1 MSMTGTALR
10 VLSWLAA
17 LALGLVTAAS
27 FLGGLWWAFDLA
39 AHFRPQLALLS
50 LAAAIVAA
58 IARAPVP
65 SAVLLASVV
74 ANAAP
79 LMPRLAGAVE
89 MACAGTARDA
99 TRDSTG
105 DMRVLALNLHGRSTD
120 PAAFRRLIEAERPDI
135 VLLTELPRDL
145 GPLTADLPALPVHR
159 LIDQRGSGF
168 DLALFSRW
176 PFAFWQ
182 LDRGDGGGLPVL
194 AADICPAAGSN
205 DGACL
210 RIVGVH
216 AARPLEAQA
225 QPQDEQLDRAAHLAA
240 QAPAGG
246 VVLLGDLNLTPW
258 SPRFRELLDD
268 AGLRDASMQL
278 PFEPTWRAPL
288 PFLGLAIDH
297 VLTSPGL
304 AVTCSRTGADV
315 GSDHL
320 PVIADVAMGEAAI
333 APAP

>member
-1 MSMTGTALR
+1 MLP
-10 VLSWLAA
+10 WLAA
-17 LALGLVTAAS
+17 LALGAVTAAS

-50 LAAAIVAA
+50 LAAAAFAA

-65 SAVLLASVV
+65 GAVLLASLV

-89 MACAGTARDA
+89 MACAGAARDA
-99 TRDSTG
+99 PVGLRLLT
-105 DMRVLALNLHGRSTD
+105 LNLHGRGTD

-145 GPLTADLPALPVHR
+145 GPLTAGLPALPAHR

-182 LDRGDGGGLPVL
+182 LDRGDSGLPVL

-258 SPRFRELLDD
+258 SPRFRTLLEDS
-268 AGLRDASMQL
+268 GLRDASMQL

-304 AVTCSRTGADV
+304 AVACSRTGAEV

-320 PVIADVAMGEAAI
+320 PVIADIGIAGGAA
-333 APAP
+333 P

>member
-39 AHFRPQLALLS
+39 AHFRPQ
-50 LAAAIVAA
+50 
-58 IARAPVP
+58 
-65 SAVLLASVV
+65 
-74 ANAAP
+74 
-79 LMPRLAGAVE
+79 
-89 MACAGTARDA
+89 
-99 TRDSTG
+99 
-105 DMRVLALNLHGRSTD
+105 
-120 PAAFRRLIEAERPDI
+120 
-135 VLLTELPRDL
+135 
-145 GPLTADLPALPVHR
+145 
-159 LIDQRGSGF
+159 
-168 DLALFSRW
+168 
-176 PFAFWQ
+176 
-182 LDRGDGGGLPVL
+182 
-194 AADICPAAGSN
+194 
-205 DGACL
+205 
-210 RIVGVH
+210 
-216 AARPLEAQA
+216 
-225 QPQDEQLDRAAHLAA
+225 DEQLDRAARLAA

-258 SPRFRELLDD
+258 SPRFRDLLDD

-304 AVTCSRTGADV
+304 AVTCSRIGADV

-320 PVIADVAMGEAAI
+320 PVIADIGI
-333 APAP
+333 AEDVTP

>member
-1 MSMTGTALR
+1 MPMIGNALR
-10 VLSWLAA
+10 VLSWLVAI
-17 LALGLVTAAS
+17 ALGTITAAS
-27 FLGGLWWAFDLA
+27 FLGGLWWVFDLA
-39 AHFRPQLALLS
+39 AHFRPQLAFLA
-50 LAAAIVAA
+50 LAAAGLAA

-65 SAVLLASVV
+65 SAALLAAAV

-89 MACAGTARDA
+89 MACAGAA
-99 TRDSTG
+99 G
-105 DMRVLALNLHGRSTD
+105 EPMAGMRVLTLNLHGRSTD

-145 GPLTADLPALPVHR
+145 EPLTAGLPALPAHALV
-159 LIDQRGSGF
+159 DQRGSSF

-182 LDRGDGGGLPVL
+182 LDRGDSGLPVL

-216 AARPLEAQA
+216 AARPLEGRA

-258 SPRFRELLDD
+258 SPRFRALLDD
-268 AGLRDASMQL
+268 GGLHDASMQQ

-320 PVIADVAMGEAAI
+320 PVIADIGIEEKAA
-333 APAP
+333 P